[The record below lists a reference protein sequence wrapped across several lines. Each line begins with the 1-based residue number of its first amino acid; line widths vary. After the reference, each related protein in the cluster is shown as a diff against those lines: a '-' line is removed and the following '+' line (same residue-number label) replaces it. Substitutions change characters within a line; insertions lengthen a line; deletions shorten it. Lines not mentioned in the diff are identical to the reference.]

1 MQADIMDAGKEASR
15 MVDLSKFKTFDF
27 SEGVP
32 YVSVTSNG
40 LTFNKSVIMKMN
52 YPPYVQLLINE
63 EDKQIALQI
72 CQENDEKAVSFY
84 REKANGVLSVR
95 WNSKDLIQTVARLC
109 GWDLKNKSYR
119 VPGIMIPDA
128 SLMLFEMTDA
138 TEMV

>member
-1 MQADIMDAGKEASR
+1 
-15 MVDLSKFKTFDF
+15 MVDLSKFKAFDF

-52 YPPYVQLLINE
+52 YPSFVQLLINE
-63 EDKQIALQI
+63 EDKQIILQS
-72 CQENDEKAVSFY
+72 CAEKDEKAVSFY
-84 REKANGVLSVR
+84 KEKANGVLSVR

-109 GWDLKNKSYR
+109 GWNLKNKSYR
-119 VPGIMIPDA
+119 VPGIMIPGTP
-128 SLMLFEMTDA
+128 LMLFEMTNA

>member
-1 MQADIMDAGKEASR
+1 
-15 MVDLSKFKTFDF
+15 MVDLTKFKYFDF

-32 YVSVTSNG
+32 YVSVTNNG

-63 EDKQIALQI
+63 EDKQLALKV
-72 CQENDEKAVSFY
+72 CQEGDEKAAPFY
-84 REKANGVLSVR
+84 KEKANGVLSVR
-95 WNSKDLIQTVARLC
+95 WNSRDLIQTVSRLC

-119 VPGIMIPDA
+119 IPGIMIPDA
-128 SLMLFEMTDA
+128 SVMLFEMTDA

>member
-1 MQADIMDAGKEASR
+1 MRAGKEASK
-15 MVDLSKFKTFDF
+15 MIDLTKFKTFDF

-32 YVSVTSNG
+32 FVSVTSNG

-52 YPPYVQLLINE
+52 YPPYVKLLINE
-63 EDKQIALQI
+63 EDKQIALQA

-84 REKANGVLSVR
+84 KEKANGVLSIR

-109 GWDLKNKSYR
+109 GWDLKNNSYR
-119 VPGIMIPDA
+119 VPGIMVPDV
-128 SLMLFEMTDA
+128 SLMLFDMTDA